1 MSDNERDDLAVLTL
15 ARMIYIRYCD
25 NRSFTPYEAPWVP
38 KWAVEYARVAVSA
51 YGYDDEALDEA
62 ISSLRPEVTA

>member
-1 MSDNERDDLAVLTL
+1 M
-15 ARMIYIRYCD
+15 MIG
-25 NRSFTPYEAPWVP
+25 RSFTPYGAPWVP